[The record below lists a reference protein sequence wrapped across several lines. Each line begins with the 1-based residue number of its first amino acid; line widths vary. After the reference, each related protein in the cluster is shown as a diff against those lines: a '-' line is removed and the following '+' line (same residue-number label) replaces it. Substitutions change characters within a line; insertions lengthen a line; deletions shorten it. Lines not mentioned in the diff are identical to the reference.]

1 MLRLMQRNIDPTGP
15 GISLPLRAHRGH
27 CLAQVRQFIWKSFWL
42 LPISI
47 SAATNGMSAE
57 LPLSLPEFRRL
68 MMVQNDAIQLKRLE
82 YEIGD
87 QTAKGEHGL
96 FEPSLVG
103 SVSYLHND
111 KPSNQQLLTSLGGR
125 TNLHER
131 NVIYDGGIDFMLPS
145 GGKITP
151 GYSLRQI
158 KNTLQS
164 QGVEYETFLGVRLTQ
179 PLLKNLGPGP
189 TLAKLRLAAI
199 GSELAYQDY
208 RRETMVTIGQ
218 GEAGYWELYLL
229 QEQQRISE
237 ESLQMAEK
245 IWKDLKNRLQVGKA
259 TDLDVLQAEAGVAAR
274 RVRLEEARQRV
285 SEGAT
290 RLGSLFAYAPGFEG
304 ALPRAIEPPSGLDE
318 TNNLSRSCLIAFSE
332 NPEFAAR
339 RKQAEQENLRVSFA
353 KNQRLP
359 QLDMKADFGRNG
371 LGAAP
376 GLSWDDAINHDQ
388 LTWSIGVELRVPLGG
403 GIKERHELAAA
414 RISRQKAEVA
424 LREAEI
430 QIENALTADY
440 RKIDL
445 HGTSITNGLVVV
457 AVQQRVVDSQLDRL
471 AAGAVDTRTVLEAEQ
486 KLFEAK
492 LAVVESQVALK
503 KAGLELE
510 IVRGTLLQ
518 RRQLEVTRPELRKQT
533 EAYLRQ
539 HRVPGWS
546 TAPQTAPDSKAPAS
560 TSGVQP

>member
-1 MLRLMQRNIDPTGP
+1 MQSCVNPFRRVETRPARSRANANANAVLRLLALGL
-15 GISLPLRAHRGH
+15 ISAGQVWTSTSATTNSSPADLPLT
-27 CLAQVRQFIWKSFWL
+27 LQ
-42 LPISI
+42 
-47 SAATNGMSAE
+47 
-57 LPLSLPEFRRL
+57 EFRRL

-82 YEIGD
+82 YEIG
-87 QTAKGEHGL
+87 THTEKGERGI
-96 FEPSLVG
+96 FEPSVVG
-103 SVSYLHND
+103 SVNYLHND

-131 NVIYDGGIDFMLPS
+131 NVVYEGGIDFMLPS
-145 GGKITP
+145 GGKLNT
-151 GYSLRQI
+151 GYTLRQL
-158 KNTLQS
+158 KNTLQL
-164 QGVEYETFLGVRLTQ
+164 QGAEYETFLGVRLTQ

-237 ESLQMAEK
+237 ESLQVADRV
-245 IWKDLKNRLQVGKA
+245 WKDLKSRLQVGKA
-259 TDLDVLQAEAGVAAR
+259 TELDVLQAESGVAAR

-290 RLGSLFAYAPGFEG
+290 RLGSLFAYTPGFEG
-304 ALPRAIEPPSGLDE
+304 ALPHAIEPPDALNE
-318 TNNLSRSCLIAFSE
+318 TNNLSQSCLIAFSE
-332 NPEFAAR
+332 NPEFTAR
-339 RKQAEQENLRVSFA
+339 RKQAEQENLRVSYA

-376 GLSWDDAINHDQ
+376 GSSWEDAINQDQ

-403 GIKERHELAAA
+403 GIKERHDLAAA

-430 QIENALTADY
+430 QIENSLTADY

-445 HGTSITNGLVVV
+445 YSTSITNGQVVV
-457 AVQQRVVDSQLDRL
+457 EVQKRVVDSQLDRL
-471 AAGAVDTRTVLEAEQ
+471 AAGAGDTRSLLEAEQ
-486 KLFEAK
+486 KLYEAK
-492 LAVVESQVALK
+492 LAVVESQVALR

-510 IVRGTLLQ
+510 IVRGTLLKK
-518 RRQLEVTRPELRKQT
+518 RQLEVTRPELKKQT

-539 HRVPGWS
+539 QGVRGWATVGQQRVE
-546 TAPQTAPDSKAPAS
+546 SKPTRS
-560 TSGVQP
+560 PSGGQP